1 MDADAVWE
9 HWRGGTQEAEGNRW
23 SSCTANPVTVGA
35 VRITPSQ
42 SSQESMPVPCSL
54 EHPACTLWEKAYHLV
69 NEALSSLERPLFL

>member
-9 HWRGGTQEAEGNRW
+9 HWKLGTQQAEGNRW
-23 SSCTANPVTVGA
+23 SSCTANPITVGA

-42 SSQESMPVPCSL
+42 SRRESMPVPCSL
-54 EHPACTLWEKAYHLV
+54 EPPACTRWEKAGHLV